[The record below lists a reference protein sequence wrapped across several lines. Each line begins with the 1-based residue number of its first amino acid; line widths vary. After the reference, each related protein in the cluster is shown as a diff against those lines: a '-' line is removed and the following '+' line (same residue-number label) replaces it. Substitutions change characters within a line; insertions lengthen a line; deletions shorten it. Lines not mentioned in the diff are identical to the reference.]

1 MKIAMHLIKNI
12 TCFRLLSISL
22 KWLSGLV
29 AAYIFPEGGPV
40 MPQGNGLP
48 RLAVYYVLLQDEKSF
63 LLKKTVSVNMTA
75 EPFCVTDPPLYFVQV
90 RRYRITLKVLVEIRL
105 PEYAIRRGMGE
116 YPVHRPVFVFKRI
129 KPPPVFFLGG
139 DLPSPP

>member
-1 MKIAMHLIKNI
+1 
-12 TCFRLLSISL
+12 
-22 KWLSGLV
+22 
-29 AAYIFPEGGPV
+29 
-40 MPQGNGLP
+40 MPDGDRLP
-48 RLAVYYVLLQDEKSF
+48 RFAVYYVFFQDEKSF

-116 YPVHRPVFVFKRI
+116 YPVHRPVFVLKRI
-129 KPPPVFFLGG
+129 EPPPVRLLGA
-139 DLPSPP
+139 DLSSPP